1 MQYQPALPALIDQ
14 YPPAL
19 SAEAIALSE
28 QVAMELRAADEAG
41 STGPSTVP
49 LLRSESAA
57 SSKIEQ
63 IDVKQRYVAR
73 AIAGYP
79 TKQRAAR
86 EVAANIAAVQEA
98 LEDPDQDLD
107 TERMNRIHRTLL
119 PEENWSG
126 ALREVQNW
134 IGGSDHSPR
143 DARYVPPIPDDV
155 PGLVADLARFANR
168 RDLPAVAQAGI
179 LHAQFEAV
187 HPYVDGNGRVGR
199 ALVHRVLR
207 RRGVVRHGI
216 APVSVALLAQGDSY
230 LEALRSFDAGDTETF
245 VRQFADSGLL
255 AAKASRQLAADL
267 KDLVSEW
274 HELDS
279 VAGSRSDATVRRLI
293 MDLPEHPVIDTNWVI
308 DRYQVS
314 RRTALNALDA
324 LLNDDVLNR
333 TTAARGLYVYEAIE
347 VLALIE
353 GVETDLRAG
362 LLTESA

>member
-1 MQYQPALPALIDQ
+1 
-14 YPPAL
+14 
-19 SAEAIALSE
+19 
-28 QVAMELRAADEAG
+28 MELRAADEAG
-41 STGPSTVP
+41 STGQSTVP

-73 AIAGYP
+73 AMAGYP
-79 TKQRAAR
+79 TTQRAAQ
-86 EVAANIAAVQEA
+86 EVAANIAAIQEA
-98 LEDPDQDLD
+98 LKEPGRDLD
-107 TERMNRIHRTLL
+107 TKRLNRIHKILL
-119 PEENWSG
+119 PGEDWSG

-155 PGLVADLARFANR
+155 PELVADMARFANR

-187 HPYVDGNGRVGR
+187 HPYVNGNGRVGR
-199 ALVHRVLR
+199 ALVHRILR
-207 RRGVVRHGI
+207 RRGVVQHGV

-230 LEALRSFDAGDTETF
+230 LEALHGFDAGDTERF

-255 AAKASRQLAADL
+255 AAKASRQLTADL
-267 KDLVSEW
+267 KDLVAEW

-279 VAGSRSDATVRRLI
+279 VTGSRSDATVRRLI
-293 MDLPEHPVIDTNWVI
+293 LDLPEHPVIDTNWVI
-308 DRYQVS
+308 ERYQVS

-324 LLNDDVLNR
+324 LLSDDVLNR
-333 TTAARGLYVYEAIE
+333 TTAARGLYVYEAID

-353 GVETDLRAG
+353 GVESDLRAG
-362 LLTESA
+362 LLPEGA

>member
-1 MQYQPALPALIDQ
+1 
-14 YPPAL
+14 
-19 SAEAIALSE
+19 
-28 QVAMELRAADEAG
+28 MELRAADEAG

-86 EVAANIAAVQEA
+86 EVAANIAAIQEA
-98 LEDPDQDLD
+98 LKEPDHDLD
-107 TERMNRIHRTLL
+107 TERLNRVHRTLL
-119 PEENWSG
+119 PEEDWSG

-134 IGGSDHSPR
+134 IGGSGHSPR

-155 PGLVADLARFANR
+155 PELVADMARFANR

-207 RRGVVRHGI
+207 RRSVVQHGI

-230 LEALRSFDAGDTETF
+230 LEALRSFDEGDTEGF
-245 VRQFADSGLL
+245 VGQFADSGLL
-255 AAKASRQLAADL
+255 AAKASRQLTADL
-267 KDLVSEW
+267 KDLVAEW
-274 HELDS
+274 QELDS

-293 MDLPEHPVIDTNWVI
+293 LDLPEHPVIDTNWVI
-308 DRYQVS
+308 EQYGVS

-324 LLNDDVLNR
+324 LLKDDVLNR
-333 TTAARGLYVYEAIE
+333 TTAARGLYVYEAID

-353 GVETDLRAG
+353 GVESDLRAG
-362 LLTESA
+362 LLPEGA